1 MTRPDERTSKPT
13 ALERLAAATAVVA
26 LGLAMVILVL
36 LALENLGVILI
47 ASIGLAIAVVGAWY
61 SLSHRGTV
69 RVVALVLVVAGLGL
83 VVAAIVGNDEFK
95 LWAWVAVAG
104 SAALSVGAAGYAL
117 RASKRD
123 VSVEEAPAVP
133 EPRHPVLLM
142 NPKSGGGKAEKF
154 ELERECRER
163 GIEPIVLRQGDDLLA
178 LAEDAV
184 ARGADVIGMAGGDG
198 SQALVGAVAS
208 AHGLPHVVVPAG
220 TRNHFALDLGLDRDD
235 VVGALDAYFDGAE
248 RSIDLAEVNGRVFV
262 NNASLGLYAKIVQS
276 PEYRDAKVQ
285 TTAEMLPDLVGPDA
299 KPLDLRF
306 TGPDGEEV
314 PTAAVIQVSNDPYE
328 LRHSQ
333 GRGTRQ
339 RIDRGVLGVVA
350 VNLASASDVQRFL
363 SLQAVGQL
371 DRFEGWREWTTD
383 RFEVRSGGPIEI
395 GVDGE
400 ALVMDPPLVFTTKP
414 GALRVRIPRHAS
426 GFSPAAA
433 AVHVTEKSTIRE
445 LLRIAAG
452 KPVAA

>member
-1 MTRPDERTSKPT
+1 MSTTHDLAATPT
-13 ALERLAAATAVVA
+13 MLERLAAATAVVA
-26 LGLAMVILVL
+26 LVLSMVIVVV
-36 LALENLGVILI
+36 LALENLGVILV

-61 SLSHRGTV
+61 SLSRRGTV

-83 VVAAIVGNDEFK
+83 VVAAIFGNDEFK
-95 LWAWVAVAG
+95 PWPWVAVAAA
-104 SAALSVGAAGYAL
+104 AALSVGAAGYAL
-117 RASKRD
+117 RASKRP
-123 VSVEEAPAVP
+123 SVEEAPAVP
-133 EPRHPVLLM
+133 TPRHPVLLM

-163 GIEPIVLRQGDDLLA
+163 GIEPIVLGQGDDLLA
-178 LAEDAV
+178 LAEAAV

-208 AHGLPHVVVPAG
+208 DHGLPLVVVPAG

-248 RSIDLAEVNGRVFV
+248 HSIDLAEVNGRVFV

-276 PEYRDAKVQ
+276 PEYRDSKVQ
-285 TTAEMLPDLVGPDA
+285 TTAEMLPGLMGPDA

-306 TGPDGEEV
+306 AGPDGEEV

-333 GRGTRQ
+333 GRGTRE

-350 VNLASASDVQRFL
+350 VNLSSASDVQRFL
-363 SLQAVGQL
+363 SLQAIGQL

-414 GALRVRIPRHAS
+414 GVLRVRIPRHAS
-426 GFSPAAA
+426 GLSPAAA
-433 AVHVTEKSTIRE
+433 AVRVTEKSTVRE
-445 LLRIAAG
+445 LLRVAAG